1 MAPLLTVEHLT
12 KRFGGLTAVNDVSFT
27 VEEGDF
33 LGIIGPN
40 GAGKTTLFNLITGF
54 LPPDAGEVRFK
65 DQPITGWK
73 AYKISRLGMT
83 RTFQITKPFGHLDVK
98 ENVVVAALQTSSTL
112 REARERAEGVLR
124 FVGLESYRD
133 RSITHLPMGLKKK
146 LELAKAL
153 ATRPSLLFLDEV
165 MGGLASDE
173 VQDMMEVLRK
183 VRESGVTLIMIEH
196 VLQAITQLSERLLVL
211 HHGAK
216 LAHGSTREVIRDPE
230 VVEAYLGE
238 VDPDAVH

>member
-1 MAPLLTVEHLT
+1 VAPLLTVQHLT

-65 DQPITGWK
+65 DHPITGWK

-133 RSITHLPMGLKKK
+133 RSVIHLPVGLKKK

-165 MGGLASDE
+165 MGGLASEE